1 VVTTLPPKEP
11 AVRRSLLLIPLAL
24 LLALAAAPA
33 ALGGGFATV
42 GLSSTPD
49 GIAPGQPWKVD
60 ITVLQHGRTPL
71 EGLTPKV
78 RIHSGSTVHEVVA
91 GPTAKAGVYRAS
103 VVFPAAGRWD
113 YEVLDGFINEVPHT
127 FPAVEIG
134 GAGSPAAPAATTAPP
149 APAPAADSGGGI
161 AAGWLV
167 GAGAALLLA
176 LAVLGLGRRRRGH
189 GAMPHTPEPAA

>member
-1 VVTTLPPKEP
+1 M
-11 AVRRSLLLIPLAL
+11 RRSLLLIPLAL

-71 EGLTPKV
+71 QGLTPKV
-78 RIHSGSTVHEVVA
+78 RIHSGGTTREFVA
-91 GPTAKAGVYRAS
+91 KPTGTPGVYRAE
-103 VVFPAAGRWD
+103 VVFPKAGRWD
-113 YEVLDGFINEVPHT
+113 YEVLDGFINETPHT

-134 GAGSPAAPAATTAPP
+134 AGAPAAPAATAAPP

-161 AAGWLV
+161 AAGWLW

-176 LAVLGLGRRRRGH
+176 LAVLGLDRRRRAPE
-189 GAMPHTPEPAA
+189 AMPQTPEPAA

>member
-1 VVTTLPPKEP
+1 
-11 AVRRSLLLIPLAL
+11 VRRSLLLIPLAL
-24 LLALAAAPA
+24 LLALLAAPA

-49 GIAPGQPWKVD
+49 CVAPGQPWKVD

-71 EGLTPKV
+71 QGLTPRV
-78 RIHSGSTVHEVVA
+78 RIRSGSTTREF
-91 GPTAKAGVYRAS
+91 TAKPTGEPGVYRAE
-103 VVFPAAGRWD
+103 VVFPNAGRWD
-113 YEVLDGFINEVPHT
+113 YEVLDGFINETPHT

-134 GAGSPAAPAATTAPP
+134 AGDGAAAAPVATAATPTPVSE
-149 APAPAADSGGGI
+149 DGGGI

-176 LAVLGLGRRRRGH
+176 FAVLGLDRRRRAS
-189 GAMPHTPEPAA
+189 GAMPRTPEPAA